1 MAKLFLFLSLL
12 LFLPELPLKIGAR
25 AFAQTEKE
33 KGAAF
38 FYDGMPRTDLS
49 SKKQELKV
57 VEGEDDPG
65 LILEKQSLIEI
76 EDREEK
82 KRDSRTGE
90 SKSGVDPG
98 FDKSLI
104 IDLINAQEAKIKAKS
119 GLKKQSLVEIKSKAP
134 ESPQKIGVEGSE
146 ANKAIIKDKF
156 HAGFKERKL
165 LTQKKKGLPPLAK
178 EVSIREIEKKSAED
192 AASDTGGAIISSQ
205 FEDKVDSLVFSEKD
219 KLADFLEGKERS
231 SALSLYQPGILG
243 NGLDKL
249 ETAED
254 LEASR
259 VKPPSPSPN
268 AARKQSISGFE
279 WLNFRNALLVLLSL
293 NLILVS
299 YYLIKKRTKWGGR
312 HVPERER
319 IKALYNQ
326 MQAGLER
333 KSAQDMEYI
342 DEKTEEF
349 KTIIK
354 NLDDKLARFESF
366 DSRGGGLV
374 FSAGSLSKKVEVRPS
389 ITKEAPVSQA
399 ASNLEEPNYSL
410 IYRLSEDGNDTHSI
424 ARQVNMSQGEVEL
437 ILRLRKAKGQV
448 NRFDI

>member
-38 FYDGMPRTDLS
+38 FYEGMPRTDLS

-57 VEGEDDPG
+57 VEGEDDPE

-119 GLKKQSLVEIKSKAP
+119 GLKKQSLVEIALELP
-134 ESPQKIGVEGSE
+134 PKIGIEESE
-146 ANKAIIKDKF
+146 ANKAIIKDKSR
-156 HAGFKERKL
+156 AGFKERKL

-205 FEDKVDSLVFSEKD
+205 FEDKVDSLIFSEED

-243 NGLDKL
+243 SGLDKL

-268 AARKQSISGFE
+268 AARKQSSGYISGFE

-299 YYLIKKRTKWGGR
+299 YYLIRKRTKWGGR

-342 DEKTEEF
+342 DKKTEEF

-354 NLDDKLARFESF
+354 DLDDKLARVESF

-374 FSAGSLSKKVEVRPS
+374 SSAGSLSKKVEVRPS
-389 ITKEAPVSQA
+389 IIKEAPASQA

-437 ILRLRKAKGQV
+437 ILRLRKAKGRV
-448 NRFDI
+448 NQFDI